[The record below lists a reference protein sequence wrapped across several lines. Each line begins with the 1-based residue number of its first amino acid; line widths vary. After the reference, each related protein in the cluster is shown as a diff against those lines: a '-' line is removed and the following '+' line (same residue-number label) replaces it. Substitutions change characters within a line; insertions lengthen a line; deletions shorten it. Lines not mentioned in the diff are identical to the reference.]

1 MAAKIPEARAV
12 LDAPGASCAYLT
24 PLIKERLALLA
35 SGEVLEVQADDPAA
49 REGVPA
55 WSRLTGNELVALIED
70 GEGKTRYFLR
80 KK

>member
-1 MAAKIPEARAV
+1 MATEIPESQAV

-24 PLIKERLALLA
+24 PLIKDRLALLA

-55 WSRLTGNELVALIED
+55 WSRLTGNELVASV
-70 GEGKTRYFLR
+70 EGSAGGTRFFLR